1 MSDLPIRRNQGL
13 DLLRGIAILLVLFNH
28 VNPHTIP
35 QLPEL
40 NGAAGA
46 LYWRVKNLGWT
57 GVDLFFV
64 LSGFLI
70 SGLLF
75 KEIETTG
82 SLNAGRFWYRRAF
95 KILPSYL
102 FFLIVMA
109 ATKATAWLDTTSW
122 ATIGASLAKHLLF
135 AQNYLGHNPN
145 GPTWSLAVEEHFYI
159 LLPCLLLL
167 LLYKA
172 STREQFERWLLI
184 VGSCVIA
191 GVPVLRTVHAVVRG
205 VSLDDYQ
212 LSHFR
217 ADGLFFGVMVQLL
230 LRRQN
235 PRVMSVCRHPGRS
248 LLVAGILIAPGMF
261 LGRVSPIMFS
271 IGYTL
276 LACGYALILL
286 VFVGGLPNPGTSWAG
301 KAVAT
306 TGRWSYNIY
315 LWNFY
320 LLLLPIPGYGALH
333 QWVAAN
339 VHGAVPAFAAHTV
352 VFFVTSILVGGLI
365 TLLIETP
372 FLKLRDYCSRPAR

>member
-1 MSDLPIRRNQGL
+1 
-13 DLLRGIAILLVLFNH
+13 
-28 VNPHTIP
+28 
-35 QLPEL
+35 LPEL

-191 GVPVLRTVHAVVRG
+191 GVPALRTVHAVVRG

-235 PRVMSVCRHPGRS
+235 PKGSVQQRCGGPWSAALPSSSTMGKS
-248 LLVAGILIAPGMF
+248 GSACVACAVRRTPW
-261 LGRVSPIMFS
+261 
-271 IGYTL
+271 
-276 LACGYALILL
+276 
-286 VFVGGLPNPGTSWAG
+286 GGASA
-301 KAVAT
+301 
-306 TGRWSYNIY
+306 
-315 LWNFY
+315 
-320 LLLLPIPGYGALH
+320 
-333 QWVAAN
+333 
-339 VHGAVPAFAAHTV
+339 PAFRKGEEKTCRTKRHSLSSLSEQAPEHTLGV
-352 VFFVTSILVGGLI
+352 REV
-365 TLLIETP
+365 
-372 FLKLRDYCSRPAR
+372 LKKKIRRMLRQFGH